1 MNLTEN
7 FTLEELTVSDS
18 AVRLGLDNTPT
29 AEVTENLKK
38 LAEFLEQVR
47 TLLGKPIHVNSAYR
61 SPEVNAH
68 VGGKPTSQHCKGQAA
83 DIKVQGMTPDEV
95 TKAIISSDLPYDQVI
110 REFNTWTHVSFAET
124 PRKMALIIDK
134 EGTRAY
140 G

>member
-18 AVRLGLDNTPT
+18 AVRLGLDNTPD
-29 AEVTENLKK
+29 AEVTENLQK

-95 TKAIISSDLPYDQVI
+95 TKAIIDSDLPYDQVI

-124 PRKMALIIDK
+124 PRKVALIIDK

-140 G
+140 A

>member
-18 AVRLGLDNTPT
+18 AVRLGLDNTPN
-29 AEVTENLKK
+29 AEVTENLQK

-47 TLLGKPIHVNSAYR
+47 TLFGKPIHVNSAYR

-95 TKAIISSDLPYDQVI
+95 TKAIIDSDLPYDQVI

-124 PRKMALIIDK
+124 PRKVALIIDK
-134 EGTRAY
+134 EGTRDYA
-140 G
+140 

>member
-18 AVRLGLDNTPT
+18 AVRLGLDNTPN
-29 AEVTENLKK
+29 AEVTENLQK

-95 TKAIISSDLPYDQVI
+95 TKAIIDSDLPYDQVI

-140 G
+140 A

>member
-18 AVRLGLDNTPT
+18 AVRLGLSNEPTP
-29 AEVTENLKK
+29 EVAENLLK
-38 LAEFLEQVR
+38 LAVFLEQVR

-95 TKAIISSDLPYDQVI
+95 TKAIIASDLPYDQVI

>member
-18 AVRLGLDNTPT
+18 AVRLGLSNEPTP
-29 AEVTENLKK
+29 EVAENLLK
-38 LAEFLEQVR
+38 LAVFLEKVR

-95 TKAIISSDLPYDQVI
+95 TKAIIASDLPYDQVI

>member
-29 AEVTENLKK
+29 AEVTENLQK

-95 TKAIISSDLPYDQVI
+95 TKAIIDSDLPYDQVI

-134 EGTRAY
+134 EGTRDYA
-140 G
+140 

>member
-18 AVRLGLDNTPT
+18 AVRLGLDNTPN
-29 AEVTENLKK
+29 AEVTENLQK

-95 TKAIISSDLPYDQVI
+95 TKAIIDSDLPYDQVI

-124 PRKMALIIDK
+124 PRKVALIIDK
-134 EGTRAY
+134 EGTRDYA
-140 G
+140 

>member
-18 AVRLGLDNTPT
+18 AVRLGLSNEPTP
-29 AEVTENLKK
+29 EVVENLLK
-38 LAEFLEQVR
+38 LAVFLEQVR

-95 TKAIISSDLPYDQVI
+95 TKAIINSGLQYDQVI
-110 REFNTWTHVSFAET
+110 REFNTWTHVSISDNY
-124 PRKMALIIDK
+124 RKMALIIDK

-140 G
+140 A